1 MLEAILYILY
11 GVLLLVFVAGVWRLR
26 YAYSHFQMKGVATTP
41 HDSADLPS
49 VTVCIPARNEMH
61 AMTECLE
68 RVIASNYPKLEVIVL
83 DDHSRD
89 DTSTLIKAYAHEGVR
104 FVEGSA
110 LPEGWLGKNHA
121 LQGLLKHASGK
132 YVLFMDVDTRLSPD
146 SIGQLVE
153 YTLREDVKMVSVL
166 PRRDDGMRS
175 SVLFSTLRYFWEIMF
190 HRKESPATASNAWL
204 IHRQTLIETWQGFS
218 AFKSAIQPESKL
230 SAALMATNDYR
241 FVIGSQLLGISYEK
255 KWRSQVETSIRLLF
269 PLLGSK
275 TSHGIIAFLDMLIV
289 AWPLFVLLSGFVYGW
304 GIHQLLS
311 GVLILMFGGLYYSYL
326 RRVRSHGRVLGALLW
341 PIIVVQEAIVL
352 VMSMERY
359 ERGAVT
365 WKGRVIKVPK
375 S

>member
-1 MLEAILYILY
+1 MFI
-11 GVLLLVFVAGVWRLR
+11 AGVWRLR

-241 FVIGSQLLGISYEK
+241 FVIGSQLLGIAYEK